1 MEFGEFVA
9 KLIELIKQNM
19 LSTDYI
25 SLWVIHIV
33 LFYFFIRS
41 LIEKVRVELRKRHGG
56 IQLTV
61 KRGERSMTFLYVSYG
76 VVTIVYSLAI
86 DVSQCAVGHKTT
98 LIVLDYIVITY
109 LFFFNSWFRNS
120 IVLRTLTRLEKD

>member
-41 LIEKVRVELRKRHGG
+41 LIEKVRVESRKRHGG

-61 KRGERSMTFLYVSYG
+61 KRGEKSMTFLYVSYG